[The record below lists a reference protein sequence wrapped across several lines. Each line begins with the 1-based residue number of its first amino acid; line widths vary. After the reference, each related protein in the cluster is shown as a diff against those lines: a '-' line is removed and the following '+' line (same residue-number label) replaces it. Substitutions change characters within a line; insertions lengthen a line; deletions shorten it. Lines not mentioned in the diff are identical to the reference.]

1 MDFKDIK
8 DVKDIDRELALAN
21 ARIKKLEQTKEKM
34 LDGYTEEGQKVVQEL
49 LAKGYPLKEKKNY
62 IQYVIEGRKNLS
74 LCHIRTFGKFNDV
87 TKLSKLFGVLAMVLE
102 KVNYDKTDVN
112 VYFKDYSVQF
122 NQYHVDNY
130 GRYITVTDTNTLQ
143 VTIAKHDYLTATGTT
158 TEFDNGVTLKTYNQE
173 NYQEDNYIDF
183 TLSKSIETTLDDF
196 DKDTAL
202 AIQEIEKI
210 KFDTNGTL
218 ITFIKN

>member
-1 MDFKDIK
+1 MDI
-8 DVKDIDRELALAN
+8 KDIDREIVLAN
-21 ARIKKLEQTKEKM
+21 KRIKELEQSKEKL

-49 LAKGYPLKEKKNY
+49 LAKGYPIKEKKNY
-62 IQYVIEGRKNLS
+62 IHYVIEGRKNLS
-74 LCHIRTFGKFNDV
+74 LGHIRTFGKFNDV
-87 TKLSKLFGVLAMVLE
+87 TKLSKLFDVLAMVLE

-122 NQYHVDNY
+122 NQYNVDSY
-130 GRYITVTDTNTLQ
+130 GRYITVTNTNKLQ
-143 VTIAKHDYLTATGTT
+143 VTIARYKCMIAKGTT
-158 TEFDNGVTLKTYNQE
+158 TEFDNGVTLETYNQE
-173 NYQEDNYIDF
+173 NYQEGNYIDF
-183 TLSKSIETTLDDF
+183 TLSKSVETTLDDF

-210 KFDTNGTL
+210 KFDKNGTS